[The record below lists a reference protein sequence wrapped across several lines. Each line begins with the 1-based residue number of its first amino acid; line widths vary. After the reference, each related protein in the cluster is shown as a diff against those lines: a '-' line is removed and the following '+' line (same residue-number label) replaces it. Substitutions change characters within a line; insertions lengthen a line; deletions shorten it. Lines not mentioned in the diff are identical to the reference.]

1 MYVGAIGSPVV
12 YYHSSLS
19 HNIIDLNCT
28 GNEDIV
34 LDCPYNN
41 LTEYSCSSSN
51 DANIFCEGKI
61 FNRTLHVKM
70 IDLTFVAINVTN
82 QSNCTDGDI
91 QLVGG
96 SNKYEGRIEVC
107 INQAWGTVCGF
118 SVLLTGTA
126 EVVCR
131 QIGALTLGN
140 VSVQCCQLV
149 TVDP

>member
-19 HNIIDLNCT
+19 HNIIDFNCT
-28 GNEDIV
+28 GNENTV

-41 LTEYSCSSSN
+41 LTDYSCSSSN
-51 DANIFCEGKI
+51 DANIFCEGKT
-61 FNRTLHVKM
+61 FNITLNIKM
-70 IDLTFVAINVTN
+70 IHFILIAINVAN
-82 QSNCTDGDI
+82 QSNCTDGDVRLI
-91 QLVGG
+91 GG

-118 SVLLTGTA
+118 GVLLTEIA

-140 VSVQCCQLV
+140 VTVHFYQLI
-149 TVDP
+149 TLYP